1 MSGNAAAMIHW
12 TSDRI
17 REPFTRHPMALL
29 AQLEPA
35 HLAVKVPEVEIVAF
49 AEDSVLSGRIVLAGE
64 RVSDVLN
71 DNVEFSV
78 TNALLE
84 DLVDG
89 HAIALREL
97 LLQRDEVF
105 VVDAAGPR
113 GNPARRRR
121 TCQHPIVAK
130 AGPYEVF
137 GYVHSL
143 PGSDPIKSLRGRKPM
158 VAITDAVIGYT
169 FGSEPQLRRANV
181 VMLNNDHVDWIA
193 EAPDDALMIEM
204 PPGPV
209 GPLTK
214 DFTGN
219 LYA

>member
-1 MSGNAAAMIHW
+1 
-12 TSDRI
+12 
-17 REPFTRHPMALL
+17 MALL
-29 AQLEPA
+29 PDPA
-35 HLAVKVPEVEIVAF
+35 PVPVTVPEVEIVAF

-71 DNVEFSV
+71 DNLEFAV

-113 GNPARRRR
+113 GNPARRRH

-137 GYVHSL
+137 GYVHVL
-143 PGSDPIKSLRGRKPM
+143 PGSDPIKSLSSRKPI
-158 VAITDAVIGYT
+158 VAMTDAVIGYT

-181 VMLNNDHVDWIA
+181 LMLNQDRVDWIS
-193 EAPDDALMIEM
+193 EAPDEALTIEM

-219 LYA
+219 LYF

>member
-1 MSGNAAAMIHW
+1 MSGNPSAIMHW
-12 TSDRI
+12 TSGRF
-17 REPFTRHPMALL
+17 RQPFTRHRMARQE
-29 AQLEPA
+29 ALEPA
-35 HLAVKVPEVEIVAF
+35 PLAVTIPEVEIVAF

-89 HAIALREL
+89 HAIAIREL

-137 GYVHSL
+137 GYVHAL
-143 PGSDPIKSLRGRKPM
+143 PGADPIKSLHGRKPM

-181 VMLNNDHVDWIA
+181 VMLNHEHVDWIA
-193 EAPDDALMIEM
+193 EAPDDTLTLDM
-204 PPGPV
+204 PPGPK

-214 DFTGN
+214 DFTGL

>member
-1 MSGNAAAMIHW
+1 MSGSAAAIIHW
-12 TSDRI
+12 TGDRV
-17 REPFTRHPMALL
+17 RLAVPQTSMALQ

-35 HLAVKVPEVEIVAF
+35 PLPVPIPQVEIVAF
-49 AEDSVLSGRIVLAGE
+49 AEDSVLSGRIALAGE

-71 DNVEFSV
+71 DNLEFSV

-137 GYVHSL
+137 GYVHTL

-181 VMLNNDHVDWIA
+181 IMLNHERVDWIS

-209 GPLTK
+209 GRLTK
-214 DFTGN
+214 DFTGL